1 MTSAYLIFKKT
12 VNVCYDENV
21 LFVVHD
27 KLSLVFLIRL
37 MMAF

>member
-1 MTSAYLIFKKT
+1 MEPESRD
-12 VNVCYDENV
+12 VCYDENA
-21 LFVVHD
+21 LFGVHD